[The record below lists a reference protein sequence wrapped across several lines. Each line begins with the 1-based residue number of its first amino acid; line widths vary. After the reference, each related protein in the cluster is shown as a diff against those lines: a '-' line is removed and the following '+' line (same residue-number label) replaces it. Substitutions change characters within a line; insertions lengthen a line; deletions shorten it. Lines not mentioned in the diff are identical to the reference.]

1 MAVDRTRRNKKRS
14 RRGCSRK
21 QVGGNVGAGYS
32 IGGPILPGLPTVNN
46 YAASV
51 NSIGNCHAVTPSYA
65 ITPPP
70 ATGLPGMGMRG
81 GRRRRGRKQSG
92 GRYGFDLGSMPAP
105 AGAALAQGGYPE
117 VVKIGCQAN
126 LQNPLN
132 PTHTAPNST
141 PGAVSSA
148 GLGESIARAFG
159 QTGGYSPLGQAAV
172 SEAYVAPTAGY
183 DNKPSTWLDSVG
195 APVQL
200 QIPYAARMMNPACL
214 KTGGSRRRMRR
225 HRRKGRKTRG
235 RRQRGGDK
243 TPMEVYNEKVKEIE
257 NKTGKTRESAEYT
270 FFDNL
275 RMGITVI
282 DGISF
287 KKEGQNKNFTLY
299 GKKESDGDDKYVV
312 ITTQHD

>member
-14 RRGCSRK
+14 RTGCSRR

-46 YAASV
+46 YAAAV
-51 NSIGNCHAVTPSYA
+51 NSIGNCRATTPSYA

-81 GRRRRGRKQSG
+81 GRRGPKRRNYKQAG
-92 GRYGFDLGSMPAP
+92 GRYGFGGDMPVP
-105 AGAALAQGGYPE
+105 IGAAQSQGGYPE

-126 LQNPLN
+126 LQNPFN
-132 PTHTAPNST
+132 PTHTAPNPT

-148 GLGESIARAFG
+148 SLGESIAKAFG

-183 DNKPSTWLDSVG
+183 DNKPSTWTDSVG

-200 QIPYAARMMNPACL
+200 QIPYNARMMNPACL
-214 KTGGSRRRMRR
+214 KTGGSRKRRSRA
-225 HRRKGRKTRG
+225 RKTRKVRKSSRSSG
-235 RRQRGGDK
+235 RR
-243 TPMEVYNEKVKEIE
+243 
-257 NKTGKTRESAEYT
+257 
-270 FFDNL
+270 
-275 RMGITVI
+275 
-282 DGISF
+282 
-287 KKEGQNKNFTLY
+287 
-299 GKKESDGDDKYVV
+299 
-312 ITTQHD
+312 

>member
-14 RRGCSRK
+14 RTGCSRR

-46 YAASV
+46 YAAAV
-51 NSIGNCHAVTPSYA
+51 NSIGNCRATTPSYA

-81 GRRRRGRKQSG
+81 GRRGPKRRNYKQAG
-92 GRYGFDLGSMPAP
+92 GRYGFDLTTMPAQ
-105 AGAALAQGGYPE
+105 AGAALSQGGYPE

-126 LQNPLN
+126 LQNPFN
-132 PTHTAPNST
+132 PTHTAPNPT

-148 GLGESIARAFG
+148 GLGESIAKGFG

-183 DNKPSTWLDSVG
+183 DNKPSTWTDSVG

-200 QIPYAARMMNPACL
+200 QIPYNARMMNPACL
-214 KTGGSRRRMRR
+214 KTGGSRRRRSR
-225 HRRKGRKTRG
+225 ARKTRKVRKSSRSSG
-235 RRQRGGDK
+235 RR
-243 TPMEVYNEKVKEIE
+243 
-257 NKTGKTRESAEYT
+257 
-270 FFDNL
+270 
-275 RMGITVI
+275 
-282 DGISF
+282 
-287 KKEGQNKNFTLY
+287 
-299 GKKESDGDDKYVV
+299 
-312 ITTQHD
+312 